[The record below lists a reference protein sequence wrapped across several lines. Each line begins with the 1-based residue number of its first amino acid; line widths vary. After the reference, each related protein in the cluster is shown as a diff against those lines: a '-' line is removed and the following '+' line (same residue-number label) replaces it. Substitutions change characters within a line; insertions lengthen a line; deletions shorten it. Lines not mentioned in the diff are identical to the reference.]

1 MFIDH
6 EYIETLLNNAKNAT
20 NSEIQ
25 EVLDKACRKE
35 KLSHED
41 IAILLQIKNETL
53 LNKMFKVAGD
63 IKKDIYGNRIVIFAP
78 LYISD
83 YCVNNCVYCGYKKC
97 NEFNRRRLTQEEI
110 KNEVMILEKM
120 GHKRLALEAGEDPVN
135 CDIDYITESIKTIY
149 STQNSNGAIRRI
161 NVNIAATTVENY
173 RKLKKAEI
181 GTYILFQET
190 YHKPTY
196 ESMHPKCLKGNYEY
210 HLTSFDRA
218 MEAGIDDV
226 GAGVLFGLA
235 PYKFEVLALMIHNA
249 HLEKEFGVGFHTIS
263 MPRLKKAEGMDLELF
278 PNLVDDEDF
287 KKIVAILRIA
297 VPFTGLILSTR
308 ESAEMRKGAIEYGV
322 TQVSAGSCTGV
333 GGYKDHEEGTKD
345 INQFSID
352 DNRSPLEILK
362 AIVNHGHIPSYC
374 TACYRSGRVGEKF
387 MSIAKTGEIQN
398 MCQPNAIMT
407 FQEFIGDYGD
417 TELREKGENLIK
429 KELNNVKN
437 EDIKNTLIKN
447 LEKIKNG
454 ERDLFF

>member
-6 EYIETLLNNAKNAT
+6 EYIETLLNNAKSAT

-41 IAILLQIKNETL
+41 IAILLQIKDETL

-173 RKLKKAEI
+173 KKLKKAEI

-407 FQEFIGDYGD
+407 FQEFIEDYGD

>member
-249 HLEKEFGVGFHTIS
+249 HLEKKFGVGFHTIS

-322 TQVSAGSCTGV
+322 TQVSAGSCAGV
-333 GGYKDHEEGTKD
+333 GGYKDHEEGTND

-407 FQEFIGDYGD
+407 FQEFIEDYGD

>member
-322 TQVSAGSCTGV
+322 TQVSAGSCAGV

-407 FQEFIGDYGD
+407 FQEFIEDYGD

>member
-20 NSEIQ
+20 ISDIQ

-35 KLSHED
+35 KLNHED
-41 IAILLQIKNETL
+41 IAILLQIKDETL
-53 LNKMFKVAGD
+53 LSKMFKVAGD

-110 KNEVMILEKM
+110 KNEVMVLEKM

-333 GGYKDHEEGTKD
+333 GGYKEHEEGTKD
-345 INQFSID
+345 INQFSIED
-352 DNRSPLEILK
+352 GRSPLEILK

-407 FQEFIGDYGD
+407 FQEFIEDYGD

-429 KELNNVKN
+429 EELNNVKN

>member
-6 EYIETLLNNAKNAT
+6 EYIETLLSNAKDAT
-20 NSEIQ
+20 ISDIQ

-41 IAILLQIKNETL
+41 IAILLQIKDETL

-173 RKLKKAEI
+173 KKLKKAEI

-407 FQEFIGDYGD
+407 FQEFIEDYGD
-417 TELREKGENLIK
+417 AELREKGENLIK

>member
-173 RKLKKAEI
+173 KKLKKAEI

-333 GGYKDHEEGTKD
+333 GGYKEHEEGTKD
-345 INQFSID
+345 INQFSIED
-352 DNRSPLEILK
+352 GRSPLEILK

-407 FQEFIGDYGD
+407 FQEFIEDYGD